1 MYYPFHSQKE
11 WIMKSCKVVLTF
23 ESVAEILWCY
33 HSNETSSAVLSHGTI
48 NLVCSSNFWVCG
60 WNPTVSQ
67 FKWHLFGRTFEWY
80 YLFFSK
86 RKFGAFVQ
94 FWTWSLLDTPCKPPP
109 KKAGLHATI
118 CRPDL
123 SARQCRSANRTC
135 ILTPDLRPIRENEN
149 RPDSENLLQCN
160 RFLCSRADTF
170 KEADMS
176 IKILSRE
183 HAYKSEAIKMADKKT
198 PKRPKSRSFQEEE
211 ISLLIS
217 EWFKYP
223 CLFDKG
229 SKDYHDK
236 NKREIARTHIARSL
250 NEQASTSCFSFSSL
264 FVS

>member
-1 MYYPFHSQKE
+1 MFHYFHTAWDDNRQYL
-11 WIMKSCKVVLTF
+11 MKYQNAHKLRDSI
-23 ESVAEILWCY
+23 S
-33 HSNETSSAVLSHGTI
+33 TSFDARIFLVNIYIINNLIKQNKTI
-48 NLVCSSNFWVCG
+48 
-60 WNPTVSQ
+60 
-67 FKWHLFGRTFEWY
+67 
-80 YLFFSK
+80 
-86 RKFGAFVQ
+86 
-94 FWTWSLLDTPCKPPP
+94 
-109 KKAGLHATI
+109 KAGLHATI

-183 HAYKSEAIKMADKKT
+183 HAYKSETIKMADKKT

-250 NEQASTSCFSFSSL
+250 NEQLGFDKEVDSW
-264 FVS
+264 

>member
-1 MYYPFHSQKE
+1 MAY
-11 WIMKSCKVVLTF
+11 
-23 ESVAEILWCY
+23 
-33 HSNETSSAVLSHGTI
+33 
-48 NLVCSSNFWVCG
+48 
-60 WNPTVSQ
+60 TV
-67 FKWHLFGRTFEWY
+67 
-80 YLFFSK
+80 
-86 RKFGAFVQ
+86 
-94 FWTWSLLDTPCKPPP
+94 
-109 KKAGLHATI
+109 KAGLHATI

-250 NEQASTSCFSFSSL
+250 NEQLGFDKEVDSTKAITCCVVIEQTKTKTPL
-264 FVS
+264 

>member
-1 MYYPFHSQKE
+1 M
-11 WIMKSCKVVLTF
+11 ILIVL
-23 ESVAEILWCY
+23 
-33 HSNETSSAVLSHGTI
+33 
-48 NLVCSSNFWVCG
+48 
-60 WNPTVSQ
+60 
-67 FKWHLFGRTFEWY
+67 
-80 YLFFSK
+80 
-86 RKFGAFVQ
+86 
-94 FWTWSLLDTPCKPPP
+94 
-109 KKAGLHATI
+109 KAGLHATI

-250 NEQASTSCFSFSSL
+250 NEQLGFDKEVDSTKAITGKPETVNL
-264 FVS
+264 WKY

>member
-1 MYYPFHSQKE
+1 MGCC
-11 WIMKSCKVVLTF
+11 W
-23 ESVAEILWCY
+23 SVFLIEC
-33 HSNETSSAVLSHGTI
+33 
-48 NLVCSSNFWVCG
+48 LVCFTYSVNSF
-60 WNPTVSQ
+60 
-67 FKWHLFGRTFEWY
+67 L
-80 YLFFSK
+80 
-86 RKFGAFVQ
+86 
-94 FWTWSLLDTPCKPPP
+94 
-109 KKAGLHATI
+109 KAGLHATI

-183 HAYKSEAIKMADKKT
+183 HAYKSEAIKMADKNI

-223 CLFDKG
+223 CLQFDANFSPK
-229 SKDYHDK
+229 
-236 NKREIARTHIARSL
+236 HIV
-250 NEQASTSCFSFSSL
+250 FFF
-264 FVS
+264 FVSFCFLIMLQQVTAMTLLLLLMMNKAPSDSQPFFLETNIQCACGLKTPL

>member
-1 MYYPFHSQKE
+1 MHSFFLSKISQIKE
-11 WIMKSCKVVLTF
+11 FDDVLDRELAFLDNKNIDLKKSQ
-23 ESVAEILWCY
+23 
-33 HSNETSSAVLSHGTI
+33 
-48 NLVCSSNFWVCG
+48 NL
-60 WNPTVSQ
+60 Q
-67 FKWHLFGRTFEWY
+67 
-80 YLFFSK
+80 FSK
-86 RKFGAFVQ
+86 GV
-94 FWTWSLLDTPCKPPP
+94 
-109 KKAGLHATI
+109 KAGLHATI
-118 CRPDL
+118 CWPDL

>member
-1 MYYPFHSQKE
+1 MALTPFLQSY
-11 WIMKSCKVVLTF
+11 I
-23 ESVAEILWCY
+23 
-33 HSNETSSAVLSHGTI
+33 
-48 NLVCSSNFWVCG
+48 
-60 WNPTVSQ
+60 
-67 FKWHLFGRTFEWY
+67 
-80 YLFFSK
+80 
-86 RKFGAFVQ
+86 
-94 FWTWSLLDTPCKPPP
+94 
-109 KKAGLHATI
+109 KAGLHPTI

-183 HAYKSEAIKMADKKT
+183 HAYKSEAIKMAEKKT

-236 NKREIARTHIARSL
+236 NKREIARTLQFDANFSPKHIV
-250 NEQASTSCFSFSSL
+250 FFF
-264 FVS
+264 FVSFCFLIMLQQVTAMTLLLLLMMNKAPINCDSQPFFSWEQHSVRMRIKNTALRKNEGYKTFFKSGLWIGC

>member
-1 MYYPFHSQKE
+1 MSILPSPFHGSY
-11 WIMKSCKVVLTF
+11 F
-23 ESVAEILWCY
+23 
-33 HSNETSSAVLSHGTI
+33 LSPR
-48 NLVCSSNFWVCG
+48 LSNFARTRNICYRKQ
-60 WNPTVSQ
+60 PTKCSTLNISFIPLIQ
-67 FKWHLFGRTFEWY
+67 SIRHK
-80 YLFFSK
+80 S
-86 RKFGAFVQ
+86 RKV
-94 FWTWSLLDTPCKPPP
+94 WSI
-109 KKAGLHATI
+109 KAGSHATI

-236 NKREIARTHIARSL
+236 NKREIARTLQFDANFSPKHIV
-250 NEQASTSCFSFSSL
+250 FFF
-264 FVS
+264 FVSFCFLIMLQQVTAMTLLLLLMMNKAPINCDSQPFFS